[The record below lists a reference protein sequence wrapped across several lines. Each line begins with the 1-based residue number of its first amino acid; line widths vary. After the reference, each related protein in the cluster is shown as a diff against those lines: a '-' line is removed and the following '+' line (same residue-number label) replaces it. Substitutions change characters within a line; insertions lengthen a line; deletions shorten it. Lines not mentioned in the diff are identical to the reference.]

1 MKKTV
6 ALLLALLLAL
16 SALLATA
23 EPEQELILG
32 DTGIEIPEDESEGG
46 IELEDEAVAQEALMP
61 DELELDLPE
70 ISDLLSNDLTLSV
83 DGLEVAADSAALA
96 ANDSADFE
104 IEDGVL
110 VKYNGAGGNV
120 VIPGASPAS
129 VNLPFL
135 AARA

>member
-1 MKKTV
+1 MKKTI

-104 IEDGVL
+104 IEDGEGTREAPWVIRP
-110 VKYNGAGGNV
+110 KAGG
-120 VIPGASPAS
+120 AE
-129 VNLPFL
+129 
-135 AARA
+135 